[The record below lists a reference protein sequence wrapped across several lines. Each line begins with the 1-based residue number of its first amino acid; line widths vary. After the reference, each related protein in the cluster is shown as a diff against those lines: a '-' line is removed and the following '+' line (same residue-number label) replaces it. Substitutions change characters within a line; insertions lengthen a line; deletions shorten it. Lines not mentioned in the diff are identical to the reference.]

1 MTCVECRGETNAGI
15 GLCSLCRE
23 RFLADLRGVPDL
35 IEELDT
41 AMSVLKAPARGGFS
55 GGGLPGSEAPGDF
68 TAMSV
73 KLTLENLLHGMYWHT
88 GHEIVVGL
96 DAGTYVDAIQ
106 EHLHLLLAHKSL
118 PSYVRQLRSEI
129 GNAERVLEGASYRV
143 ILGPCETVGC
153 GTTLYAAEGEPFTTC
168 PTCGKGY
175 DIRGYLQNRAMEA
188 LDHDGTP
195 LRAAEAVRYLNKA
208 GVRITTTDVKN
219 WVRWGLQPADTDHLG
234 RKRYNLIDLYKK
246 ADKTA

>member
-1 MTCVECRGETNAGI
+1 MTCVECRGVTAEGV
-15 GLCSLCRE
+15 GLCGVCCD

-35 IEELDT
+35 IEELNT
-41 AMSVLKAPARGGFS
+41 AMSVLKAPARGGIS
-55 GGGLPGSEAPGDF
+55 GGGLPGSQAPGDF
-68 TAMSV
+68 TALSV

-96 DAGTYVDAIQ
+96 EAWLYVDAIQ

-118 PSYVRQLRSEI
+118 GSYVRQLRTEVA
-129 GNAERVLEGASYRV
+129 NAERVLEGASYRV

-153 GTTLYAAEGEPFTTC
+153 GTTLYVPEGEVFVTC
-168 PTCGKGY
+168 PTCSKGY
-175 DIRGYLQNRAMEA
+175 TVKGYLQQRAMEA
-188 LDHDGTP
+188 LGHDGTP
-195 LRAAEAVRYLNKA
+195 LRASEAVRYLNRA
-208 GVRITTTDVKN
+208 GVRITTTDIKN
-219 WVRWGLQPADTDHLG
+219 WVRWGLQPADTDEQG